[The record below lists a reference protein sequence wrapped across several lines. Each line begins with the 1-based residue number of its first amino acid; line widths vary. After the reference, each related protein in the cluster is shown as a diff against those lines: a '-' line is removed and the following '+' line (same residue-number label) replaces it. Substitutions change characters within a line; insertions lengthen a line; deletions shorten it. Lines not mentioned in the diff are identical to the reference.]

1 MVFRI
6 LSTGFLEL
14 VAEVEW
20 PDPTRARLWA
30 VAEVRER
37 GGHYRALGFRPDG
50 TRAFT
55 EEN

>member
-20 PDPTRARLWA
+20 PDPTRARLWLIFP
-30 VAEVRER
+30 
-37 GGHYRALGFRPDG
+37 HYWTVNSQRIF
-50 TRAFT
+50 
-55 EEN
+55 